1 MLSFAVA
8 PELARR
14 DAASQSIATPPPKL
28 STAPAAAPP
37 LHHSHGSDE
46 DQATTLHTPLPEPP
60 PPFSWSAC
68 HNLISTD
75 GTGALVRHPLPTACP
90 AVKVQVKLQLP
101 LLYSAERRTHGSG
114 TTTACPAVKV
124 QVKLQLPLF
133 YSAERRTHGSGTR
146 NGDSQKCRC
155 TPPATGSR

>member
-101 LLYSAERRTHGSG
+101 L
-114 TTTACPAVKV
+114 
-124 QVKLQLPLF
+124 F

-155 TPPATGSR
+155 TPPATGSQ